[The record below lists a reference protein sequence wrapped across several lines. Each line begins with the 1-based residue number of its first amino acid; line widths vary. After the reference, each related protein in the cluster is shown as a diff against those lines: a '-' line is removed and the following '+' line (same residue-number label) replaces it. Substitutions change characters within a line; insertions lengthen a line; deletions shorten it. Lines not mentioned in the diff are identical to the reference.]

1 MERVGVALVGHDP
14 IVREGIRRILTGS
27 RFEAST
33 ACTFL
38 EQVGSA
44 ANLSTGDA
52 FIVLING
59 GSIDIEEATLAE
71 LRQKSSDVRVLVLVE
86 EFELSSMMR
95 ALRAG
100 VNGYLVHDLSAARLV
115 ESLEILACG
124 ETVLPPELLDV
135 LSDNAGHDDSETAE
149 KSLKNARLSDRE
161 TELLRC
167 LVAGMPN
174 KVIARRLSISEA
186 TVKVHVK
193 AVLRKL
199 EVSNRTQAAIWG
211 ASRGLGSVL
220 ERLDAAAPRQEAA
233 REEEKTEVRGRATR
247 YAVPAASLG

>member
-27 RFEAST
+27 RFEVSEALN
-33 ACTFL
+33 FP

-44 ANLSTGDA
+44 KDPAPANTT
-52 FIVLING
+52 IVLING
-59 GSIDIEEATLAE
+59 ASVDVEEAIVAD
-71 LRQKSSDVRVLVLVE
+71 LRDRLPGARMLVLVE
-86 EFELSSMMR
+86 KFQLSSMMH
-95 ALRAG
+95 ALGAG
-100 VNGYLVHDLSAARLV
+100 VNGYLVNDLSAARLI
-115 ESLEILACG
+115 ESLEMLDAG
-124 ETVLPPELLDV
+124 ETVLPPQLLDV
-135 LSDNAGHDDSETAE
+135 LSEAPSRQDAESVE

-174 KVIARRLSISEA
+174 KVIARRMDISEA

-199 EVSNRTQAAIWG
+199 EVQNRTQAAIWG
-211 ASRGLGSVL
+211 ASQGLGNLL
-220 ERLDAAAPRQEAA
+220 ERMDTMAPEQEVARGESAAPGQSALSA
-233 REEEKTEVRGRATR
+233 P
-247 YAVPAASLG
+247 VPAL